1 MTIKNPAHPSAILRE
16 CLDDTGWSISEFAD
30 KLQINT
36 ATATQLLNGHC
47 EISSNVAVALE
58 QLGWSD
64 AEFWLRCQAN
74 YDLAQ
79 ARRAPE
85 PAPRANPPA

>member
-1 MTIKNPAHPSAILRE
+1 MTIKNPAHPSDILQE

-30 KLQINT
+30 KLQINI

-47 EISSNVAVALE
+47 GISPNLAVALE
-58 QLGWSD
+58 QINWSD
-64 AEFWLRCQAN
+64 ADFWMRLQAN

-79 ARRAPE
+79 DRRESQPITGD
-85 PAPRANPPA
+85 

>member
-16 CLDDTGWSISEFAD
+16 CLDDIGWSINEFAD
-30 KLQINT
+30 KLRINT

-47 EISSNVAVALE
+47 EISPNVAVALE
-58 QLGWSD
+58 QINWSD
-64 AEFWLRCQAN
+64 ADFWLRLQAN

-79 ARRAPE
+79 ARRESQPITGD
-85 PAPRANPPA
+85 